1 MTDISRNQASDVD
14 RVPTTKVSTAEVPS
28 AEWGWSGEGPRTS
41 RIAGWV
47 TVAILLVMIIGNH
60 TGRVEDLWL
69 VGFAVAIAGLL
80 VRDILLR
87 RKPRRS

>member
-1 MTDISRNQASDVD
+1 MTDISRNHASDVD
-14 RVPTTKVSTAEVPS
+14 RVPTTNVSTAEVPS

-60 TGRVEDLWL
+60 SGRVEDLWL
-69 VGFAVAIAGLL
+69 IGFAAAIAFIL
-80 VRDILLR
+80 VRDVLRR
-87 RKPRRS
+87 RKPRHS